1 MMMLL
6 SNVPSGPL
14 VAVPLVTVCAAL
26 SLFVHVTVPPTATV
40 TVCGEKHSFFASQP
54 GVEDPLG
61 IETSADMAAIGFG
74 AGAGVG
80 AGAGAGVGAGA
91 GAGVGAGAGA
101 GVGAGAGAGVGAG
114 AGAGVGAV
122 IIGVFVVVPIV
133 ELERANAIS
142 ATVNPIEKAIPNLS
156 ALVIIALRFGD

>member
-91 GAGVGAGAGA
+91 GAGVGA
-101 GVGAGAGAGVGAG
+101 
-114 AGAGVGAV
+114 V